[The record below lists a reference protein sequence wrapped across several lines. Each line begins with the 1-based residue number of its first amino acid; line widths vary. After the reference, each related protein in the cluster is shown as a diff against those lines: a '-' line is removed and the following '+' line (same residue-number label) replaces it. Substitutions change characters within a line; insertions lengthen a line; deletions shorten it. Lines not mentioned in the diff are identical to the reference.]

1 MQVIIFEDEQILCFR
16 PMVDLKPVY
25 GLISGCRSLKERFE
39 LAAGGNFVPTWHL
52 RHYLAPSFLEA
63 NPGAVVNSIV
73 DDDLLLVNGRLVCD
87 ERVRGMITGGELLP
101 GQAVMQDGSLLFCR
115 SIAGGVVPDGSDLP
129 DLFDG
134 KALASSMSVV
144 ETSGFRLFGNIWDP
158 VALHPELMK
167 ADGAAI
173 ESGRIEGDLHPS
185 AILVHPEAISIA
197 RGAVIMAG
205 AVLDASEGYIHIGEG
220 AVVEP
225 LAVLMQN
232 VVLAPGAR
240 AKIGA
245 KIYSN
250 VFIGSSSKAGG
261 EIEDSIIEPFA
272 NKQHDGFLGHSY
284 ISSWCNLGAATN
296 TSDLKNNYSKI
307 SLMVDGR
314 PFKTGLQFLGLLMG
328 EHTKCAIGT
337 MFNTGTV
344 VGTAAN
350 VFGSGVPP
358 KYVPSFSWGNGH
370 PDFEVCRID
379 SSVETARMVMGR
391 RRIVMSAAYEE
402 MFRHVSNSETRP
414 EVTQ

>member
-1 MQVIIFEDEQILCFR
+1 MQVIIFEDEKIPCFR

-39 LAAGGNFVPTWHL
+39 LAARGSVELTWQL

-63 NPGAVVNSIV
+63 NPGAVVNTIV
-73 DDDLLLVNGRLVCD
+73 EDDLLLVNGRLVCD
-87 ERVRGMITGGELLP
+87 ERVKGMITGGELLP
-101 GQAVMQDGSLLFCR
+101 GQAVVQDGSLLFCR
-115 SIAGGVVPDGSDLP
+115 SNARGIVPVGSALP
-129 DLFDG
+129 DLIDG
-134 KALASSMSVV
+134 MALARSMTVV
-144 ETSGFRLFGNIWDP
+144 ETTGFRLFGNIWDP
-158 VALHPELMK
+158 VAMHPELLK

-173 ESGRIEGDLHPS
+173 ESGRIEGDVHPS
-185 AILVHPEAISIA
+185 AILVNPEAISIGK
-197 RGAVIMAG
+197 GAIIMAG
-205 AVLDASEGYIHIGEG
+205 AVLDASEGSIHIGEG

-225 LAVLMQN
+225 LAVLMQT
-232 VVLAPGAR
+232 VVIGAR
-240 AKIGA
+240 ARVKIGA

-250 VFIGSSSKAGG
+250 VFIGGASKAGG

-296 TSDLKNNYSKI
+296 TSDLKNNYSRI
-307 SLMVDGR
+307 SIVVEGEQ
-314 PFKTGLQFLGLLMG
+314 FKTGLQFLGLLMG

-358 KYVPSFSWGNGH
+358 KFVPSFSWGNGH
-370 PDFEVCRID
+370 PEFEICRID
-379 SSVETARMVMGR
+379 SAVETARKVMGR
-391 RRIVMSAAYEE
+391 RRIEMSGAYEE
-402 MFRHVSNSETRP
+402 MFRHVSRSVTSGK
-414 EVTQ
+414 VTQ